1 MTILFQ
7 EGNRFWIEHHTVVHT
22 NIADATSSV
31 LNFNLDR
38 GGTVIGLSLAPSNS
52 ITGLPVNIS
61 LRTAANG
68 IITLPLANQTA
79 LQSRFRNN
87 SGAPQ
92 STTNHILVYMRGT
105 GS

>member
-1 MTILFQ
+1 MTIIFQ
-7 EGNRFWIEHHTVVHT
+7 DGNRFWIEHHTVVHT

-31 LNFNLDR
+31 LNFNFDR
-38 GGTVIGLSLAPSNS
+38 AGTVIGLSLAPSNS
-52 ITGLPVNIS
+52 LSALPVNIS

-87 SGAPQ
+87 SGGAA
-92 STTNHILVYMRGT
+92 STTNHILVYMRGR